1 MPGLKIILLACL
13 IFLGS
18 RESYGQSQGGS
29 KNISTNTRHYQ
40 DTTKSNH
47 EGSGNKNH
55 ESRIALIQSLLNNAL
70 QQYNLGSFEQSI
82 HNYQQAL
89 KSCRKSDS
97 RLAFQAYSS
106 IAKCYTIQGD
116 YDEAAQHFY
125 QAITTAENVTGT
137 PVKLANT
144 FTNLSV
150 IWNLLGD
157 EHQSLSYLDKA
168 ANYAIKE
175 NDSMAL
181 SNIMNKRGNIYLN
194 IDTGKAQEL
203 YRIALHIS
211 RSCHDHST
219 ATMAT
224 ANLAYIHILE
234 GNEDSAR
241 IMLTQFYQM
250 FQNKT
255 LDRFHRLSLYYTY
268 GLYSFLLKDYAIAEK
283 VWLDAIALAEAAH
296 ASLYTVKPMQGLSL
310 LYAAT
315 NQYDKAYH
323 FQQLHDALNSSIV
336 NEAKLKAVNMLEN
349 KYRLAQKEKI
359 LALNQLKVAEQ
370 KAALLKQNVLI
381 VAGVAVSILMVI
393 LYLFIRKNSRRKLLL
408 EQKKNQLHSRQK
420 ELEQIK
426 TVMDGEE
433 KERRRVAL
441 ELHDGIGS
449 MLSMAKLNLSMVRDH
464 YLLQPNDNHFDEV
477 LQLIDKSSQA
487 VRSTAHNLMPEIL
500 LQGGLDEGLNLYCSK
515 LAKARGII
523 IDYQYY
529 GHPAPMEISKEKML
543 FRILQE
549 VMRVVIDCSDA
560 RRLLLQLNWQEDLL
574 YVTLQTY
581 DSNWNIVNKDQ
592 NTQEA
597 WSLLQQRITASDGM
611 LYLDNIGN
619 QNPTFDLEF
628 QI

>member
-1 MPGLKIILLACL
+1 MPGLKTILLTCL
-13 IFLGS
+13 ICLCYRASYSQTQGS
-18 RESYGQSQGGS
+18 GKDVSY
-29 KNISTNTRHYQ
+29 NISRQQDSNTSVPERF
-40 DTTKSNH
+40 TTKSRN
-47 EGSGNKNH
+47 
-55 ESRIALIQSLLNNAL
+55 SRIVFIESLLNNAL

-82 HNYQQAL
+82 RNYRKAL
-89 KSCRKSDS
+89 KNCSKEDG
-97 RLAFQAYSS
+97 RLAFQAYSG

-116 YDEAAQHFY
+116 YEEAAQHFY
-125 QAITTAENVTGT
+125 QAITTAENVPGA

-157 EHQSLSYLDKA
+157 EQQSLSYLDKA
-168 ANYAIKE
+168 ASYAVKE

-181 SNIMNKRGNIYLN
+181 GNIINKRGNIYLG

-203 YRIALHIS
+203 YRKALHIS

-224 ANLAYIHILE
+224 ANLAYIHILK
-234 GNEDSAR
+234 GNTDSAR
-241 IMLTQFYQM
+241 IMLSQFHQM
-250 FQNKT
+250 FRNGDM
-255 LDRFHRLSLYYTY
+255 DRFHRLSLYHTY
-268 GLYSFLLKDYAIAEK
+268 ALYSFLLKDYAVAEK
-283 VWLDAIALAEAAH
+283 VWLDAIALAEALH
-296 ASLYTVKPMQGLSL
+296 APLYTVKPMQGLAQ

-315 NQYDKAYH
+315 GQFNKAYH
-323 FQQLHDALNSSIV
+323 FQQLHSTLNSSIV
-336 NEAKLKAVNMLEN
+336 NEAKLKAVNLLEN
-349 KYRLAQKEKI
+349 KYRLAQKEKM
-359 LALNQLKVAEQ
+359 LALRQLKVAEQ
-370 KAALLKQNVLI
+370 KAALLKQNILI
-381 VAGVAVSILMVI
+381 VAGIAVSVLLVI
-393 LYLFIRKNSRRKLLL
+393 LYFFIRKNSRRKLLL
-408 EQKKNQLHSRQK
+408 EQKKNLVHIRQK

-449 MLSMAKLNLSMVRDH
+449 MLSMAKLNLTMVRDH
-464 YLLQPNDNHFDEV
+464 YPLQADGGDFDEV

-500 LQGGLDEGLNLYCSK
+500 LQGGLDEGLQLYCSK
-515 LAKARGII
+515 LARAKDII
-523 IDYQYY
+523 IDYQCY
-529 GHPAPMEISKEKML
+529 GHLPIIEVAREKML

-549 VMRVVIDCSDA
+549 VMRVVIDCSDP

-581 DSNWNIVNKDQ
+581 DSNWDIAHKEQ
-592 NTQEA
+592 AIQEA
-597 WSLLQQRITASDGM
+597 WDLLQQRIIASDGM

-619 QNPTFDLEF
+619 FNPAFDLEF
-628 QI
+628 RI

>member
-1 MPGLKIILLACL
+1 MPGLKIILFSCL
-13 IFLGS
+13 ILLCS
-18 RESYGQSQGGS
+18 RESYGQFPGGS
-29 KNISTNTRHYQ
+29 KDISTNTR
-40 DTTKSNH
+40 
-47 EGSGNKNH
+47 SGNEKS
-55 ESRIALIQSLLNNAL
+55 ESRTVLIQSLLDNAL

-82 HNYQQAL
+82 QNYLQAL
-89 KSCRKSDS
+89 EHCHKEDG
-97 RLAFQAYSS
+97 RLAFQAYSG

-125 QAITTAENVTGT
+125 QAITTAENVTGI

-157 EHQSLSYLDKA
+157 EQQSLSYLDKA
-168 ANYAIKE
+168 ANYAVKE

-181 SNIMNKRGNIYLN
+181 GNIMNKRGNIYLN

-203 YRIALHIS
+203 YRTALHIS

-224 ANLAYIHILE
+224 ANLAYIHILK

-241 IMLTQFYQM
+241 IMLAQFYPM
-250 FQNKT
+250 FQNKN

-268 GLYSFLLKDYAIAEK
+268 GLYLFLLKDYAVAEK
-283 VWLDAIALAEAAH
+283 VWLDAITLAEAAH

-315 NQYDKAYH
+315 HQYDKAYH

-336 NEAKLKAVNMLEN
+336 NEAKLKAVNILEN
-349 KYRLAQKEKI
+349 KYRLAQKEKM
-359 LALNQLKVAEQ
+359 LALNQLKMAEQ
-370 KAALLKQNVLI
+370 KAALLKQNILI
-381 VAGVAVSILMVI
+381 VAGVAVSMLMVI
-393 LYLFIRKNSRRKLLL
+393 LYLFIRKNSKRKLIL

-464 YLLQPNDNHFDEV
+464 YLLQPDDYHFDDV
-477 LQLIDKSSQA
+477 LQLIDRSSQA

-500 LQGGLDEGLNLYCSK
+500 LQGGLDEGLHLYCSK
-515 LAKARGII
+515 LAKARNIV
-523 IDYQYY
+523 IDYQHY
-529 GHPAPMEISKEKML
+529 GHPGPMEISKEKML

-549 VMRVVIDCSDA
+549 VMRVIIDCSDA
-560 RRLLLQLNWQEDLL
+560 QRLLLQLNWQEDLL

-581 DSNWNIVNKDQ
+581 DSSWDIDHKDQ
-592 NTQEA
+592 SLQEA
-597 WSLLQQRITASDGM
+597 WNLLQQRIIASEGM

-619 QNPTFDLEF
+619 INPTFDLEF

>member
-13 IFLGS
+13 ILIGS
-18 RESYGQSQGGS
+18 GESYGQSPDS
-29 KNISTNTRHYQ
+29 HKNIPANARPYRN
-40 DTTKSNH
+40 TTKPDQRSSVN
-47 EGSGNKNH
+47 
-55 ESRIALIQSLLNNAL
+55 ESPAARIALIQSLLNKAL
-70 QQYNLGSFEQSI
+70 QQYNMGSFEQSI
-82 HNYQQAL
+82 QNYRQAL
-89 KSCRKSDS
+89 KNCSKQDG
-97 RLAFQAYSS
+97 RLAFQAYSG

-116 YDEAAQHFY
+116 YDEAAQYFY
-125 QAITTAENVTGT
+125 QAITTAENVTGA

-157 EHQSLSYLDKA
+157 GQQSLSYLDKA
-168 ANYAIKE
+168 ASYAIKE

-181 SNIMNKRGNIYLN
+181 GNIMNKRGNIYLN
-194 IDTGKAQEL
+194 IDTGKAQDL
-203 YRIALHIS
+203 YRTALYIS
-211 RSCHDHST
+211 RACHDHST

-224 ANLAYIHILE
+224 ANLAYIHIAE

-241 IMLTQFYQM
+241 IMLAQFYQM
-250 FQNKT
+250 FRNGN
-255 LDRFHRLSLYYTY
+255 LDRFHKLSLYHTY
-268 GLYSFLLKDYAIAEK
+268 GLYSFLLKDYTVAEK

-323 FQQLHDALNSSIV
+323 YQQLHDALNSSIV
-336 NEAKLKAVNMLEN
+336 NEAKLKAVNTLEN

-359 LALNQLKVAEQ
+359 LALKQLKVAEQ
-370 KAALLKQNVLI
+370 KAALLKQNILI
-381 VAGVAVSILMVI
+381 LAGVAVSILMVM
-393 LYLFIRKNSRRKLLL
+393 LYLFIRKNNRRKLLL
-408 EQKKNQLHSRQK
+408 EQKKNQVHSRQK

-464 YLLQPNDNHFDEV
+464 YLLQPDDDRFDEV

-500 LQGGLDEGLNLYCSK
+500 LQGGLDEGLHLYCGK

-529 GHPAPMEISKEKML
+529 GHPAPMEIAKEKML

-560 RRLLLQLNWQEDLL
+560 HKVLLQLNWQEDLL

-581 DSNWNIVNKDQ
+581 DSNWDIVHKDHAL
-592 NTQEA
+592 QEA
-597 WSLLQQRITASDGM
+597 WNLLQQRVTASEGM
-611 LYLDNIGN
+611 LYLDNIAN
-619 QNPTFDLEF
+619 LNPTFDLEF
-628 QI
+628 RI